1 MALQTSF
8 VYGRLTLALI
18 SLWLPKKTDL
28 FSIRI
33 WYILCAVAI
42 GGGLLF
48 GYLQLSGVVSIF
60 ILGISC
66 HLAGS
71 EQQTKPVRVIAG
83 CVMFV
88 LSVGL
93 TMHIIPGFSNPQV
106 IVNVVISEGG
116 VPYSKYL
123 NFDKTV
129 VGLFIVGLTFNNLL
143 STLRDCLDMIKK
155 IIFPACITI
164 VVILLMSHMF
174 DYVRFDPKW
183 SSLFWFWIWTNL
195 FFTCIA
201 EEALF
206 RGIIQRYLIQ
216 GLKKYRHGTKAGL
229 LIAAVLFGAAH
240 YAGGL
245 KYVILASVAGICYG
259 VVYLRTEQIEAS
271 ILTHLVL
278 NTTHFIFFTY
288 PALAS
293 AI

>member
-1 MALQTSF
+1 MTLQNSF
-8 VYGRLTLALI
+8 VYGLLTLALI

-33 WYILCAVAI
+33 WYIFCAAAI

-66 HLAGS
+66 YLAGS
-71 EQQTKPVRVIAG
+71 EQQIKPVRIIAG
-83 CVMFV
+83 CLMFV

-93 TMHIIPGFSNPQV
+93 TMHIIPGFSNPKV
-106 IVNVVISEGG
+106 IEGVVISEGG
-116 VPYSKYL
+116 IPYSKYL

-129 VGLFIVGLTFNNLL
+129 VGLFIIGLTFNNLL

-155 IIFPACITI
+155 IIFPTCITI
-164 VVILLMSHMF
+164 LVILIISYAF
-174 DYVRFDPKW
+174 GYVRFDPKW

-201 EEALF
+201 EEAVF
-206 RGIIQRYLIQ
+206 RGIIQRYIIE
-216 GLKKYRHGTKAGL
+216 GLKKYRYGAKAGL
-229 LIAAVLFGAAH
+229 VIAAVLFGAAH
-240 YAGGL
+240 YSGGL
-245 KYVILASVAGICYG
+245 KYVILATVAGICYG
-259 VVYLRTEQIEAS
+259 AVYLRTGQVEAS
-271 ILTHLVL
+271 ILTHLIF

-293 AI
+293 AM